1 MQRCRLEIVHYPDQP
16 DPQSIEKFRSF
27 LGDCK
32 VDPEPSLA
40 APGTSD
46 HGRMEAIDF
55 VVMKDGKKIA
65 DTVTANI
72 GLDWDGPGWTM
83 KLKKAVIESKATF
96 DHHYLDKNG
105 LREPWHYRL
114 R

>member
-55 VVMKDGKKIA
+55 VVIKDGKTIA
-65 DTVTANI
+65 GTETETAA
-72 GLDWDGPGWTM
+72 LKWDNPGWTM
-83 KLKKAVIESKATF
+83 KLERDEI
-96 DHHYLDKNG
+96 
-105 LREPWHYRL
+105 
-114 R
+114 

>member
-1 MQRCRLEIVHYPDQP
+1 
-16 DPQSIEKFRSF
+16 
-27 LGDCK
+27 
-32 VDPEPSLA
+32 
-40 APGTSD
+40 
-46 HGRMEAIDF
+46 MEAIDF

-96 DHHYLDKNG
+96 TWTRMVCVSPGTIGCAKHKYLAENACKAG
-105 LREPWHYRL
+105 LLGGLNSPKAARA
-114 R
+114 